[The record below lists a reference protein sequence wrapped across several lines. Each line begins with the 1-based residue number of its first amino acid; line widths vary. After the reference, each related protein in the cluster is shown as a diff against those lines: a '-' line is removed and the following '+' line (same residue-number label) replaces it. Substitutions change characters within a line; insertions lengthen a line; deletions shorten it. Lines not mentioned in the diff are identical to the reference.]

1 MLSLSDK
8 IIYASYAA
16 VVSLLMLMISKY
28 GYKKDSAIVRD
39 MKTIRIGWP
48 TVLYEIILV
57 FVVVLFCA
65 YREIDVRAGGTD
77 AYGYKLQF
85 LSSTGSI
92 GEQLTRFWGW
102 EPIHALSMWAVRAFT
117 EDYRVYLI
125 LYYILLSLMMIK
137 ISRMYEFR
145 KGSYI
150 SLFALALFSLDSFNT
165 QRNTFAAFMGFL
177 IVGYLKDKQYK
188 KALITAIIVTLIHYS
203 AAIYLVTILGFYYI
217 RYIKGKYER
226 KLAIYVVAS
235 MVLSVAIARLIP
247 QIVRG
252 TRLSI
257 YTQSTNVSVPM
268 LMAFVA
274 IAIFQFIKHE
284 ELDKDPDT
292 TVLAT
297 MLLTFAPMF
306 VFQLF
311 YSIMYR
317 MMLFAI
323 PIMYVLLWRYKAY
336 LKGKRDLFSIG
347 YYLLFEAILIFRI
360 VPFFTAAHSDI
371 GTYLSTLF

>member
-48 TVLYEIILV
+48 TVLYEIILI

-177 IVGYLKDKQYK
+177 IVGYLKDNKYK
-188 KALITAIIVTLIHYS
+188 KALLVAMVATLIHFS
-203 AAIYLVTILGFYYI
+203 AAIYLVSIAGFYYI
-217 RYIKGKYER
+217 RYVKGTYKN
-226 KLAIYVVAS
+226 KLMIYVTVS
-235 MVLSVAIARLIP
+235 MLLSVVVSRYIP
-247 QIVRG
+247 VIVGG
-252 TRLSI
+252 TRLAV
-257 YTQSTNVSVPM
+257 YTSSSNVSVPM
-268 LMAFVA
+268 LLAFIA
-274 IAIFQFIKHE
+274 IAVFQFLKYR
-284 ELDKDPDT
+284 ELDEDVDT
-292 TVLAT
+292 AVLST
-297 MLLTFAPMF
+297 LLITFAPMF

-317 MMLFAI
+317 MMLFSI
-323 PIMYVLLWRYKAY
+323 PIMYVLIWRYKTY
-336 LKGKRDLFSIG
+336 LRGKRDAFSIV
-347 YYLLFEAILIFRI
+347 YYIAFDAILLLRGY
-360 VPFFTAAHSDI
+360 S
-371 GTYLSTLF
+371 